1 MDFSFIQIIL
11 PLLAIGCMGGFLSGL
26 LGVGGGILFVP
37 ALLFYFKHI
46 GMDDSHAMLLSIGTS
61 SAIVLA
67 TIATSAFHHLKRGA
81 VDTAI
86 VKHWGVF
93 NLIGVVLGLSITTL
107 VNGHILK
114 IIFALTTSLMTI
126 YIAFSKD
133 KLETEEIK
141 YFPDGLKY
149 FLCIGIGAL
158 ASMVGMGGSILNIPL
173 MTYTG
178 TPLKRAIGTGSAL
191 GILLSFSATIGYII
205 TGWPHHQELPAL
217 SWGYVNLAAMA
228 MIVPTSMLLAP
239 VGVSVSHRIPRQV
252 LKWIFAAVLAFV
264 SVRIWLSLS

>member
-1 MDFSFIQIIL
+1 MDFSLVQIIL
-11 PLLAIGCMGGFLSGL
+11 LLLAMGCMGGFLSGL

-37 ALLFYFKHI
+37 ALLFYFKQS
-46 GMDDSHAMLLSIGTS
+46 GLDDSHAMLLSIGTS

-81 VDTAI
+81 VDITI
-86 VKHWGVF
+86 VKRWGIYNF
-93 NLIGVVLGLSITTL
+93 IGVVLGLAVTAL
-107 VNGHILK
+107 VNGYVLK

-133 KLETEEIK
+133 KLETEKEK

-205 TGWPHHQELPAL
+205 TGWPHRIELPAFSL
-217 SWGYVNLAAMA
+217 GYVNLAAMA

-239 VGVSVSHRIPRQV
+239 VGVGVSHRIPRHA
-252 LKWIFAAVLAFV
+252 LKWIFAAVLAIV
-264 SVRIWLSLS
+264 SVRIWMSL